1 MKKYTKYIKTS
12 SKFIKIVISTIA
24 FSLFTTILPTQAA
37 EPNVPLTV
45 GPYIQRVSDSNST
58 ILAQTAT
65 ATDITLHY
73 KRTDKSTWKSKSS
86 DNNTTHRF
94 RLSNLRPGKTYEYY
108 LEDSQQRLTTE
119 YEFTTEKNV
128 SNSNQLRLAVVG
140 DSGTASAN
148 EYAVVAQMLHWKP
161 ELLLHTGDIAY
172 NSGTTEEFIM
182 NHFVPYQALL
192 AEVPMYGSIGN
203 HDYTTENA
211 APYETL
217 FELPKKASGTEQ
229 YYSFNYDDIHI
240 VSLNTNLPYTEGSE
254 MYTWLE
260 DDLAD
265 AQSKRWT
272 IVFFHQ
278 PPYSSGDHGSTVD
291 MQTTIVPLFEQ
302 YGVDVVFN
310 GHDHNYE
317 RSAVVNGVRYIVT
330 GGGGSTNLYE
340 QANLD
345 LNPYSEYFNAVYHFL
360 GVTIS
365 NNSIKIKA
373 IDSNGQIFDTVT
385 VTQNK

>member
-1 MKKYTKYIKTS
+1 MKTLSIITKAILATLVTS
-12 SKFIKIVISTIA
+12 LITLAPAQASEPDVSLTI
-24 FSLFTTILPTQAA
+24 
-37 EPNVPLTV
+37 
-45 GPYIQRVSDSNST
+45 GPYLQRVSDTNIT
-58 ILAQTAT
+58 ILAQTESAT
-65 ATDITLHY
+65 SLTLYY
-73 KRTDKSTWKSKSS
+73 KRTDKSTWKSVNSN
-86 DNNTTHRF
+86 DNTTHRF
-94 RLSNLRPGKTYEYY
+94 RLSNLKKGHTYQYY
-108 LEDSQQRLTTE
+108 LEDNEQRLTTE
-119 YEFTTEKNV
+119 YEFDTEKNV
-128 SNSNQLRLAVVG
+128 KNSNELRMVVVG
-140 DSGTASAN
+140 DSGTASVN
-148 EYAVVAQMLHWKP
+148 QYAVLAQMLRWKP

-172 NSGTTEEFIM
+172 NSGTTEEFIT

-203 HDYTTENA
+203 HDYSTENA
-211 APYETL
+211 APYESL

-265 AQSKRWT
+265 AQGKRWT

-317 RSAVVNGVRYIVT
+317 RNAVVNGVRYIVT
-330 GGGGSTNLYE
+330 GGGGSENLYE
-340 QANLD
+340 QSNID
-345 LNPYSEYFNAVYHFL
+345 LNPYSEYFNAIYHFL

-365 NNSIKIKA
+365 NDSIKIRA
-373 IDSNGQIFDTVT
+373 INSQGEIFDTVT
-385 VTQNK
+385 VTQNE